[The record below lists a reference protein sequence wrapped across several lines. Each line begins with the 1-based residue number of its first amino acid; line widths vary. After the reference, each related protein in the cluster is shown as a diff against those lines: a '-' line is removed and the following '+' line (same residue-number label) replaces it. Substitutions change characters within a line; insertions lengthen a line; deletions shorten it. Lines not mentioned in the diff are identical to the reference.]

1 MLTRQHRELHMNVK
15 SIVKRA
21 TAPAVA
27 FVCVGAG
34 GLLLVPRDES
44 NEEKLPTLVAASDI
58 ADGTDAARVRGRVEV
73 RMLPP
78 EARVSGA
85 LTSADEIP
93 DGVLAYAHESGQQIL
108 TSSFAADRIA
118 ALGDDFVAVSIRV
131 DSPRWVGPLVTTGRI
146 VDVYEVDAE
155 EVRLITTDAV
165 IVDAPEP
172 ENLGAKDDSV
182 VVLGVRKDALS
193 AVVLAASNNA
203 IWLVGS

>member
-1 MLTRQHRELHMNVK
+1 MNITSK
-15 SIVKRA
+15 IKRA

-34 GLLLVPRDES
+34 GLLLVPGDEAS
-44 NEEKLPTLVAASDI
+44 EERLPTLVAASDI
-58 ADGTDAARVRGRVEV
+58 VDGTDATRVRSRVEV

-78 EARVSGA
+78 DARANGV

-93 DGVLAYAHESGQQIL
+93 DGVLAYSHESGQQIL

-118 ALGDDFVAVSIRV
+118 ALGDNFVAVSIRV
-131 DSPRWVGPLVTTGRI
+131 ESPRWIGPLVTTGRI
-146 VDVYEVDAE
+146 VDVYQVDAE

-165 IVDAPEP
+165 IVDAPDP

>member
-1 MLTRQHRELHMNVK
+1 MNLK
-15 SIVKRA
+15 SIAKRA
-21 TAPAVA
+21 TAPAIA
-27 FVCVGAG
+27 FVCVGVG

-44 NEEKLPTLVAASDI
+44 TDERLPTVVATGDI
-58 ADGTDAARVRGRVEV
+58 ADGTDAARVRSRVEV

-78 EARVSGA
+78 EARASGA
-85 LTSADEIP
+85 LSSTDEIP
-93 DGVLAYAHESGQQIL
+93 DGVLAYSHETGQQIL
-108 TSSFAADRIA
+108 TNSFAADPIA
-118 ALGDDFVAVSIRV
+118 ALGDDYVAVSVRV

-155 EVRLITTDAV
+155 EVRPITTDAV
-165 IVDAPEP
+165 IVDAPDP
-172 ENLGAKDDSV
+172 ENLGAKDDAV

>member
-1 MLTRQHRELHMNVK
+1 MNVK

-78 EARVSGA
+78 EARVNGA

>member
-1 MLTRQHRELHMNVK
+1 MNLK

-21 TAPAVA
+21 TAPMVA
-27 FVCVGAG
+27 FVCVGVG
-34 GLLLVPRDES
+34 GLLLLPRDES
-44 NEEKLPTLVAASDI
+44 NDQRLPTLVAASDI
-58 ADGTDAARVRGRVEV
+58 ADGTDAARVRSRVEV

-78 EARVSGA
+78 EARASGV
-85 LTSADEIP
+85 LSAAEEIP
-93 DGVLAYAHESGQQIL
+93 DGVLAYSHESGQQIL

-131 DSPRWVGPLVTTGRI
+131 DSPRWVGPLVITGRI
-146 VDVYEVDAE
+146 VDLYEVDAE

-165 IVDAPEP
+165 IVDAPDP
-172 ENLGAKDDSV
+172 ENLGAKDDAV
-182 VVLGVRKDALS
+182 VVLGVRKDALG

>member
-1 MLTRQHRELHMNVK
+1 MNITSK
-15 SIVKRA
+15 IKRA

-34 GLLLVPRDES
+34 GLLLVPGGEAS
-44 NEEKLPTLVAASDI
+44 EERLPTLVAASDI
-58 ADGTDAARVRGRVEV
+58 VDGTDATRVRSRVEV

-78 EARVSGA
+78 DARANGA

-93 DGVLAYAHESGQQIL
+93 DGVLAYSHESGQQIL

-118 ALGDDFVAVSIRV
+118 ALGDNFVAVSIRV
-131 DSPRWVGPLVTTGRI
+131 ESPRWIGPLVTTGRI
-146 VDVYEVDAE
+146 VDVYQVDAE

-165 IVDAPEP
+165 IVDAPDP